1 MRLPDYHT
9 HTARCGHA
17 RGRPADYVAAARA
30 RGLSAIGIADHLP
43 LLPEPDAELSMS
55 VCDLGDY
62 VAEVQELKTAD
73 PGYVL
78 LGVEADYRPHTISGV
93 RSLLEEHPFDYTIGS
108 IHHLGEWGF
117 DDPRQID
124 EYEDRDI
131 DDVWVEYLELV
142 GDAAETGLFT
152 ILGHLDLVKK
162 FGYRPTRT
170 LKVELDHLVSRIARA
185 GVLVE
190 INTAGLHRPVK
201 EAYPTADILARLNE
215 AGVAITFGSDA
226 HRPEEVGRDFAHAV
240 DLAHAAGYTE
250 FASLEIDPAGGR
262 AFPRLRSFAQGTRN
276 GGGAAKPGTASA
288 SGGGAPARA
297 PRRPRKSTGGPL
309 P

>member
-17 RGRPADYVAAARA
+17 HGQPADYVAAAQA
-30 RGLSAIGIADHLP
+30 LGLSAIGIADHLP
-43 LLPEPDAELSMS
+43 LLPEPDPELSMDAS
-55 VCDLGDY
+55 DLAGY
-62 VAEVQELKTAD
+62 VAEVRGLGTAHA
-73 PGYVL
+73 GYVR
-78 LGVEADYRPHTISGV
+78 LGIEADYRPHTISDV

-108 IHHLGEWGF
+108 VHHLGEWGF

-124 EYEDRDI
+124 EYEDREI

-152 ILGHLDLVKK
+152 VLGHLDLVKK
-162 FGYRPTRT
+162 FGFRPTRT
-170 LKVELDHLVSRIARA
+170 LKMELDHLVSRIARA
-185 GVLVE
+185 GVIVE

-201 EAYPTADILARLNE
+201 EAYPTTDILALLNE
-215 AGVAITFGSDA
+215 AGVPITFGSDA
-226 HRPEEVGRDFAHAV
+226 HRPEEVGRDFSHAV
-240 DLAHAAGYTE
+240 GLAHAAGYRE

-262 AFPRLRSFAQGTRN
+262 ARPHLRPLT
-276 GGGAAKPGTASA
+276 
-288 SGGGAPARA
+288 
-297 PRRPRKSTGGPL
+297 PRRSCRSPRDPL